1 MLKFIEMAMTEL
13 ELKARRLEAGLK
25 QVPSLVVAYSG
36 GVDSAYLAYAA
47 HRALGDRMLAVTALS
62 ASYSGRD
69 RQEAEACVA
78 RFSLPHEF
86 IETSEL
92 SNPAYRAN
100 NPDRCYFCKD
110 ELFDK
115 LDALA
120 ESRGFAAVAYG
131 VNVDD
136 QGDWRPGQ
144 RAAREHRVLVP
155 LLDAGLTKADIRELA
170 HRAGLPVWDRP
181 ASACLSSRIAYGIE
195 VTPERLAV
203 VEQGEEALRAL
214 GFRQFRVR
222 YHEKLVRLEIAPEEL
237 PRALTPEMARQFVDI
252 FKRLG
257 FTYVTLDLEG
267 YRQGSLNTHLVT
279 LQDKAASQ

>member
-1 MLKFIEMAMTEL
+1 MDEL
-13 ELKARRLEAGLK
+13 EAKEQRLHEALEK
-25 QVPSLVVAYSG
+25 NPSLVVAYSG

-47 HRALGDRMLAVTALS
+47 QQVLGDRMLAVTALS
-62 ASYSGRD
+62 ASYSERD
-69 RQEAEACVA
+69 RRDAEGVIA
-78 RFSLPHEF
+78 RFRLPHEF
-86 IETSEL
+86 IETDEL

-115 LDALA
+115 LDELA
-120 ESRGFAAVAYG
+120 ARRGFAAVAYG

-144 RAAREHRVLVP
+144 RAAREHQVLAP
-155 LLDAGLTKADIRELA
+155 LLDAGLTKSDIRELA
-170 HRAGLPVWDRP
+170 RRADLPVWNRP

-203 VEQGEEALRAL
+203 VEKGEEALRAL

-222 YHEKLVRLEIAPEEL
+222 HHDKLVRIEIAPEEL
-237 PRALTPEMARQFVDI
+237 PRALAPEMAAKFVEI
-252 FKRLG
+252 FKPLG
-257 FTYVTLDLEG
+257 FSFVTLDLEG
-267 YRQGSLNTHLVT
+267 YRTGSLNTHLVKIA
-279 LQDKAASQ
+279 D

>member
-1 MLKFIEMAMTEL
+1 MLDVGEL
-13 ELKARRLEAGLK
+13 ETKAQRLQGELKK
-25 QVPSLVVAYSG
+25 VSSLVVAYSG

-62 ASYSGRD
+62 ASYSERD
-69 RQEAEACVA
+69 RREAQACVE
-78 RFSLPHEF
+78 RFNLPHEF
-86 IETSEL
+86 INTEEI

-100 NPDRCYFCKD
+100 NPDRCFFCKD

-120 ESRGFAAVAYG
+120 SGRGFAAVAYG

-144 RAAREHRVLVP
+144 RAARTHQVLTP
-155 LLDAGLTKADIRELA
+155 LLDAGLTKTDIRELA
-170 HRAGLPVWDRP
+170 HAAGLPVWNRP
-181 ASACLSSRIAYGIE
+181 ASACLSSRIAYGVE

-222 YHEKLVRLEIAPEEL
+222 HHDKLVRIEIAPEEL
-237 PRALTPEMARQFVDI
+237 PRALSPEMARKFIEI
-252 FKRLG
+252 FKPLG
-257 FTYVTLDLEG
+257 FNFVTLDLEG
-267 YRQGSLNTHLVT
+267 YRSGSLNTHLV
-279 LQDKAASQ
+279 KIPS

>member
-1 MLKFIEMAMTEL
+1 LRGKTVNEL
-13 ELKARRLEAGLK
+13 EIKERRLREELAK
-25 QVPSLVVAYSG
+25 IPSLVVAYSG
-36 GVDSAYLAYAA
+36 GVDSAYLAFAA
-47 HRALGDRMLAVTALS
+47 HQALGERMLAVTALS
-62 ASYSGRD
+62 ASYSERD
-69 RQEAEACVA
+69 REEAAAVVA
-78 RFSLPHEF
+78 RFQLPHEF
-86 IETSEL
+86 VETDEL

-115 LDALA
+115 LDELVAR
-120 ESRGFAAVAYG
+120 RGFAAVAYG

-144 RAAREHRVLVP
+144 RAAREHRVLAP

-170 HRAGLPVWDRP
+170 RRAELPVWNRP

-203 VEQGEEALRAL
+203 VEKGEAALRAL

-222 YHEKLVRLEIAPEEL
+222 HHDKLVRIEIAPEEL
-237 PRALTPEMARQFVDI
+237 PRALSPEMARQLVEI
-252 FKRLG
+252 FKPLG
-257 FTYVTLDLEG
+257 FSFVTLDLEG
-267 YRQGSLNTHLVT
+267 FRSGSLNTHIV
-279 LQDKAASQ
+279 KIGG